1 MTKPER
7 LLAVVG
13 IAVVASAML
22 LMMYVRES
30 NPADAHAS
38 GCGDQSA
45 RLGQTLDQVRF
56 STSAAH
62 AIEMAVSD
70 SAKTREQYL
79 SMIAADRRQLPALHL
94 RTATAAV
101 VERDLGQASW
111 ILNAQDDPLQQA
123 RAIINTEQHEIS
135 SAAPMVSEAS
145 SDLRDEDCSALS
157 LTLARSGWPKDRM
170 IAELSAAARL
180 NSQVS
185 DKLES
190 ALGLIVQA
198 QHEAHPFAVATH

>member
-13 IAVVASAML
+13 IAVVASAVL

-38 GCGDQSA
+38 GCANQSA

-62 AIEMAVSD
+62 AIATAVSD
-70 SAKTREQYL
+70 TVKTRDQYL
-79 SMIAADRRQLPALHL
+79 TMIAADRRQLPALHL
-94 RTATAAV
+94 RTASAAV

-123 RAIINTEQHEIS
+123 RAIINTEQREIS

-157 LTLARSGWPKDRM
+157 LTLARSGWPKDRI

>member
-13 IAVVASAML
+13 IAVVASAVL
-22 LMMYVRES
+22 LMVYVRQS
-30 NPADAHAS
+30 NPADAHAA
-38 GCGDQSA
+38 GCAAQSA
-45 RLGQTLDQVRF
+45 KLGQTLDQVRF

-62 AIEMAVSD
+62 AISTAVAD
-70 SAKTREQYL
+70 TIKTRDQYL
-79 SMIAADRRQLPALHL
+79 TMIAANRHQLSALHL
-94 RTATAAV
+94 RPATAAA
-101 VERDLGQASW
+101 VEHDLGQAAW
-111 ILNAQDDPLQQA
+111 ILNAQDAPLQQA
-123 RAIINTEQHEIS
+123 KAIVDTEQREIS
-135 SAAPMVSEAS
+135 AATPMVSEAS

-170 IAELSAAARL
+170 IFQLSAAARL

-190 ALGLIVQA
+190 ALGLIVHA
-198 QHEAHPFAVATH
+198 QRQAHPFAIATH

>member
-13 IAVVASAML
+13 IAVVASAVL
-22 LMMYVRES
+22 LMVYVRES
-30 NPADAHAS
+30 NPADAHAA
-38 GCGDQSA
+38 GCADQSA

-62 AIEMAVSD
+62 AISTAVAD
-70 SAKTREQYL
+70 TAKTRDQYL
-79 SMIAADRRQLPALHL
+79 TMIAADRRQFAALHL
-94 RTATAAV
+94 AGDAAAAV
-101 VERDLGQASW
+101 EHDLGQAAW
-111 ILNAQDDPLQQA
+111 ILNEQDAPLQQA
-123 RAIINTEQHEIS
+123 RTIVAAEQHEIA
-135 SAAPMVSEAS
+135 SATPMVNEAS

-157 LTLARSGWPKDRM
+157 LTLARSGWPKDHM
-170 IAELSAAARL
+170 IVELSAAARL
-180 NSQVS
+180 NSAVS

-198 QHEAHPFAVATH
+198 QRAAHPFAVATH

>member
-13 IAVVASAML
+13 IAVVASAVL

-30 NPADAHAS
+30 NPADAHGS
-38 GCGDQSA
+38 GCADQSA

-62 AIEMAVSD
+62 AIATAVSD
-70 SAKTREQYL
+70 TVKTRDQYL
-79 SMIAADRRQLPALHL
+79 TMIAADRHQVAALHL
-94 RTATAAV
+94 RTATSATID
-101 VERDLGQASW
+101 RDLGQAAW
-111 ILNAQDDPLQQA
+111 ILNAQSAPLQQA
-123 RAIINTEQHEIS
+123 RAIIDAEQREIT

-145 SDLRDEDCSALS
+145 SDLRDQDCSALS

-170 IAELSAAARL
+170 IGELSTAARL

-190 ALGLIVQA
+190 ARGLIVHA
-198 QHEAHPFAVATH
+198 QHEVHPNSVATH

>member
-13 IAVVASAML
+13 IAVVASAVL

-30 NPADAHAS
+30 NPADAQAS
-38 GCGDQSA
+38 GCANQSA

-62 AIEMAVSD
+62 AIATAVSD
-70 SAKTREQYL
+70 TVRTRDQYL
-79 SMIAADRRQLPALHL
+79 IMIAADRRQLPALHL